1 MISTFFCEIRSVKLL
16 NKKKENYFLDS
27 SIIIVWCLSTS
38 RYFSFI
44 VMWDIHNLCNVVM
57 YVKWRHRLDNV
68 AEIEK
73 K

>member
-1 MISTFFCEIRSVKLL
+1 MFRTLPSLQFGAYPHQGISHLQLL
-16 NKKKENYFLDS
+16 
-27 SIIIVWCLSTS
+27 
-38 RYFSFI
+38 
-44 VMWDIHNLCNVVM
+44 WDIHNLCNVVM